1 MYEINCSDI
10 YGNTIYNFFQW
21 DVDQKIVINL
31 DGCDEDYLNIAPEF
45 HYSNAKTKDAYVV
58 RSVVSNRD
66 IITAPVP
73 NILLQ
78 EPYPIQVYVYL
89 TDSRHVSSQKTIL
102 YSEIPVRKR
111 DRPSDYLYV
120 ENIERITAEKIK
132 HEIEADIAN
141 LKGETIKDINDKKNE
156 VVDSMN
162 KSEKFITAVKED
174 AQNFITNTKNDAV
187 SEIEDL
193 KNDTINYISGQRLEF
208 EQTGRD
214 IVAQAQKIKDDTNKI
229 YQDTVGVAANTADKI
244 EQYIDSVK
252 TEAVE
257 YIDSQKAEFERVG
270 NGIIVDAQQIK
281 DDTLGVY
288 TNTVD
293 VAGKTA
299 AKIEEEIRKMM
310 LENGMNMKI
319 TDDGRGNCEM
329 SIIVNKSKNEKV
341 N

>member
-66 IITAPVP
+66 TITAPVP

-132 HEIEADIAN
+132 QEIEADIAN
-141 LKGETIKDINDKKNE
+141 LKGETINDINDKKNA
-156 VVDSMN
+156 VIDSMN

-174 AQNFITNTKNDAV
+174 AQNFITNT
-187 SEIEDL
+187 

-214 IVAQAQKIKDDTNKI
+214 IVAQAQKIKDDT
-229 YQDTVGVAANTADKI
+229 
-244 EQYIDSVK
+244 
-252 TEAVE
+252 
-257 YIDSQKAEFERVG
+257 
-270 NGIIVDAQQIK
+270 
-281 DDTLGVY
+281 LGVY
-288 TNTVD
+288 TDTVD

-299 AKIEEEIRKMM
+299 TKIEAEIRKMM
-310 LENGMNMKI
+310 LENGVGMKI
-319 TDDGRGNCEM
+319 TDDGHGNCVM
-329 SIIVNKSKNEKV
+329 SIIVNKSNTKKV